1 MAQCF
6 ELRIAV
12 IFAKYSYAYLY
23 PPRPPLKSGS
33 LKFQAQ
39 TISLF
44 WEEKPVDKGAEELRK
59 GWGEGEVDGSV
70 MSCVSPLHAP

>member
-6 ELRIAV
+6 GLRIAV

-39 TISLF
+39 TIFPLLGRKTRGQRSRGF
-44 WEEKPVDKGAEELRK
+44 EKGVGKGER
-59 GWGEGEVDGSV
+59 DGSV
-70 MSCVSPLHAP
+70 IGL